1 MKESEKNSSSFKK
14 VLIQCLE
21 KLQHVPQKIHWRAF
35 LDLADFAKRESKFE
49 EARNLFHIVSIIQP
63 YAYQGWLEFSKMEEE
78 CGNQNVSRNILLQGL
93 KFNPLNENL
102 FIKAIK
108 VEEKIGNFTEIRN
121 MIKKIMDA
129 PIEKTW
135 RILLE
140 GALFEG
146 RTGNREAAR
155 SQFKHLLRKCK
166 THGPIYLEASKF
178 EERENSLEQSIDLC
192 EEGLEYNVKYSP
204 LWFHYLKLYEKS
216 SERMK
221 EQKFEKLSVI
231 ISDMFHNIS
240 KEFHWK
246 VSIELAQM
254 LDRLGHDKL
263 AKYHLSNALYESPD
277 NVKWKLWLVASRI
290 MLN

>member
-1 MKESEKNSSSFKK
+1 M
-14 VLIQCLE
+14 
-21 KLQHVPQKIHWRAF
+21 
-35 LDLADFAKRESKFE
+35 DLADFAKRESKFD

-78 CGNQNVSRNILLQGL
+78 CGNQKVSRDILIQGL

-108 VEEKIGNFTEIRN
+108 VEEKIGNFTEIRK
-121 MIKKIMDA
+121 MIKKIIDA
-129 PIEKTW
+129 PVDKTW

-146 RTGNREAAR
+146 RTSNREAAR
-155 SQFKHLLRKCK
+155 TQFNHLLKKCK

-216 SERMK
+216 SEKMR
-221 EQKFEKLSVI
+221 E
-231 ISDMFHNIS
+231 
-240 KEFHWK
+240 
-246 VSIELAQM
+246 
-254 LDRLGHDKL
+254 
-263 AKYHLSNALYESPD
+263 
-277 NVKWKLWLVASRI
+277 
-290 MLN
+290 